1 MPSKFLVC
9 LSLLAAFAPAQ
20 SLPTGVVK
28 KASLGGIT
36 EYQYPNGLRV
46 LLYPNPAN
54 PKVTI
59 NVTYLVG
66 SRHEGYGETGE
77 LHRSH
82 WTRHGE
88 PLVITIVDSADAV
101 AALAAAVEP
110 MMDTGLMALS
120 NVQVVRKS
128 SGVAGVRSFP

>member
-1 MPSKFLVC
+1 MSRRYPAK
-9 LSLLAAFAPAQ
+9 LLRIHISESDRFGGAP
-20 SLPTGVVK
+20 
-28 KASLGGIT
+28 
-36 EYQYPNGLRV
+36 
-46 LLYPNPAN
+46 LYEAIVQ
-54 PKVTI
+54 KCRELKIAGATVFR
-59 NVTYLVG
+59 G
-66 SRHEGYGETGE
+66 FEGYGETGE

-88 PLVITIVDSADAV
+88 PIVITIVDSADAV